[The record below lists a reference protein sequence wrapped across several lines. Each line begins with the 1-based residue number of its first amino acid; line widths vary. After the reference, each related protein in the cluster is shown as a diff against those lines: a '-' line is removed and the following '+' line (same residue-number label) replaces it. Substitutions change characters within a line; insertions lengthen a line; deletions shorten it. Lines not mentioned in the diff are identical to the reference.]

1 MSDQD
6 EARRTTSDT
15 AGEAR
20 QTATRAGREDEFE
33 RREGAAPDSPTE
45 VPKPSWKA
53 VLKRAFA
60 EFSEDKGTDL
70 AAALTY
76 FSVLS
81 LFPMLLALSSLL
93 GVFGQGASTTE
104 ALLQVVSD
112 LGVADDQL
120 EVIETYVSN
129 MQGSQGAG
137 LALIAGLLG
146 ALWAAS
152 NYVNAFSRMMNAVY
166 EVEEGR
172 PVWKLRPVMLL
183 VTLVIVLLIALVG
196 LSLVFTGDV
205 ARAVGDVIGLG
216 STAVTVW
223 NIAKWPVM
231 LAIVILIVALL
242 YWATP
247 NVQQPKFRW
256 ISPGAI
262 VAILVWILASVGFGF
277 YVANFGNYN
286 ATYGA
291 LAGVIIMLIWLYIT
305 NITLVLGAEI
315 DAELERGR
323 ELLAGMPA
331 EDTMQIPPRDD
342 RQAEKKAEKREKLV
356 EEARRIRLQAG
367 QGDRGPSSG

>member
-33 RREGAAPDSPTE
+33 RREDAAPDSPTE

-342 RQAEKKAEKREKLV
+342 RQAQKKAEKREKLV

>member
-342 RQAEKKAEKREKLV
+342 RQAQKKAEKREKLV